1 MSEDEIEAAEP
12 DGPEPHGPEPAD
24 EPITMP
30 VKRKRRGGVLGAA
43 MMGLEAALYG
53 PRDNEIVMMADADGM
68 PEPDFDID
76 LTPDPKDSTVRFRR
90 LWWHR
95 H

>member
-1 MSEDEIEAAEP
+1 VDEVDEEREPEAA
-12 DGPEPHGPEPAD
+12 PEAD
-24 EPITMP
+24 EPIVMP

-76 LTPDPKDSTVRFRR
+76 LTPDPKDSTVRFKR